1 MALFGIYFI
10 GFIGIF
16 IVALIS
22 IFKAITGGNAT
33 PSQDV
38 DAVLRRHNQL
48 HDMAVR
54 SHAMMMHHM

>member
-16 IVALIS
+16 LVALIS
-22 IFKAITGGNAT
+22 IFKALTSGEAT

-54 SHAMMMHHM
+54 SHSMMFHM